1 MPSSQVI
8 AARSQLEVRVELGTG
23 RLLVG
28 GDDVERVMTL
38 VERGLGHDG
47 SKMPPPSGTR

>member
-1 MPSSQVI
+1 VI

-28 GDDVERVMTL
+28 GDDVERAMTL

-47 SKMPPPSGTR
+47 SKMPRRAERDDL